1 MYENFLSLSQKVL
14 ALNLVLKGL
23 SFGQLFYSCAKI
35 DNFINEKQK
44 VFS

>member
-23 SFGQLFYSCAKI
+23 SKLGNCFTVVLR
-35 DNFINEKQK
+35 
-44 VFS
+44 